1 MDNQSTALALPDESS
16 FKRDIEA
23 INNFQKTVRANMVE
37 GQDFGVIPG
46 TDKPSLLK
54 PGAEKITKLLGLAD
68 KYELATQVEN
78 WDKPFFHYVVKC
90 TLISVKS
97 ATIISEGFGSCNSM
111 ESKYRWRE
119 ARRKCPECGA
129 EAIIR
134 GKAEYGGGWICFNKK
149 GGCGFKWPDGA
160 GVIEKQT
167 VGQVENDDIF
177 SIVNTLMKMAEKR
190 ALVDAALHAG
200 RLSQVFTQDIE
211 DLPPAPAPAKVVV
224 EGKAKVVET
233 TEKNVGFIDLA
244 WLQESLKT
252 LQSKKLKDW
261 TNATVIAY
269 LNNITSGQAK
279 SVSEA
284 ATALNKEQAEAF
296 VKRVQ
301 DTLQMA

>member
-1 MDNQSTALALPDESS
+1 MDNQVTALALPDEVT
-16 FKRDIEA
+16 FKRDIQA
-23 INNFQKTVRANMVE
+23 INNFQKVVRACMVE

-46 TDKPSLLK
+46 TTKPSLLK

-78 WDKPFFHYVVKC
+78 WEKPFFHYVFKC
-90 TLISVKS
+90 SLVSVS
-97 ATIISEGFGSCNSM
+97 TGVLISEGFGSCNSM

-119 ARRKCPECGA
+119 AKKKCPECGA
-129 EAIIR
+129 EAIIK
-134 GKAEYGGGWICFNKK
+134 GKAEYGGGWICFTKK

-160 GVIEKQT
+160 EAIEKQKT
-167 VGQVENDDIF
+167 GQVENDDIF

-200 RLSQVFTQDIE
+200 RLSEVFTQDIE
-211 DLPPAPAPAKVVV
+211 DLPPDMVGKTIV
-224 EGKAKVVET
+224 EGKAKT
-233 TEKNVGFIDLA
+233 ADITQKNVGFIDLP

-252 LQSKKLKDW
+252 LQAKKLKDW
-261 TNATVIAY
+261 TNAAVTTY
-269 LNNITSGQAK
+269 LNSVTGSQAK

-284 ATALNKEQAEAF
+284 AAALTKEQAEAF